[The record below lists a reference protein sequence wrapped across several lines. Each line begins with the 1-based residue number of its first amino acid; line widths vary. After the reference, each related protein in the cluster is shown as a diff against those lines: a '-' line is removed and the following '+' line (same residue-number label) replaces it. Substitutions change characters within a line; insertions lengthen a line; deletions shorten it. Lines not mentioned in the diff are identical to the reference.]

1 MAAKYA
7 SGKHAKGRCGRCGF
21 KVEYRDMVDDG
32 QYPGLRVCEDCRDM
46 KHPVERAF
54 DAQDGIALRKPAPDI
69 DDDTGV
75 GLNDANVTLVSTL
88 DGNSFG
94 GQT

>member
-1 MAAKYA
+1 MKYA
-7 SGKHAKGRCGRCGF
+7 SGKKSKGRCGRCGD
-21 KVEYRDMVDDG
+21 KCEYRDMMSDG
-32 QYPGLRVCEDCRDM
+32 QFPGLRVCPDCYDK
-46 KHPVERAF
+46 KHPSEKPINVE
-54 DAQDGIALRKPAPDI
+54 DGIALRHPAPDI
-69 DDDTGV
+69 DDDTGI